1 MSDYAQLK
9 VQLDSATAEKVKA
22 QAENMGMPEDG
33 VLLMTLLEMGIQD
46 GTVDDTNLMSAQEHL
61 IAMADKIEAD
71 GVNEADVSNLVA
83 KIRILSAF
91 ATTQLVPV
99 DPY

>member
-9 VQLDSATAEKVKA
+9 VQMDSATAEKVKA
-22 QAENMGMPEDG
+22 EAENMGMPEDG

-46 GTVDDTNLMSAQEHL
+46 GTVDDANLMSAQEHL
-61 IAMADKIEAD
+61 VAMADKIEAD

>member
-22 QAENMGMPEDG
+22 EAENMGMPEDG

-46 GTVDDTNLMSAQEHL
+46 GTVDDANLMSAQEHL
-61 IAMADKIEAD
+61 IAMADKIEAN
-71 GVNEADVSNLVA
+71 GMNEADVPNLVA